1 MRAGKVERTVL
12 VVNPQASRVTPDRV
26 AQVERILRSTCQ
38 VETVF
43 TTAPLDAIRIAED
56 VSGDDAYDTLF
67 VYSGDGGFNEV
78 LNGAGPELAL
88 GFIPGGRTNVLPRAL
103 GIGRNPLAA
112 AARLAESAQAG
123 RRRRISVGRANG
135 RRFGFASG
143 VGLDAELVR
152 MWEGIGR
159 RRDGR
164 KRGDIVFSLAALRV
178 FWKKRG
184 AIAPALE
191 ISGAGPAASAVAA
204 NGDPY
209 TYLGPA
215 PLHLAPQTSF
225 EAGIDVVGLRE
236 LTPARLPGLAA
247 FLISGR
253 ESRLNGDLIRLRDV
267 ERVEVTCSRPLP
279 FHVDGE
285 DLGDVMHATFESER
299 NAVEVIV

>member
-1 MRAGKVERTVL
+1 MRAGKVEQAVL
-12 VVNPQASRVTPDRV
+12 VVNPRASHVTPDRV
-26 AQVERILRSTCQ
+26 AQVERILRSSFR

-43 TTAPLDAIRIAED
+43 TTARLDAIGIAED
-56 VSGDDAYDTLF
+56 VSNDGAFDALF
-67 VYSGDGGFNEV
+67 MYSGDGGFNEV
-78 LNGAGPELAL
+78 INGAGPELAV

-103 GIGRNPLAA
+103 GVGRNPFAA

-143 VGLDAELVR
+143 IGLDAELVR
-152 MWEGIGR
+152 MWETLGR

-164 KRGDIVFSLAALRV
+164 KRGDLVFSLTALRM
-178 FWKKRG
+178 FWEKRG
-184 AIAPALE
+184 LMAPALE
-191 ISGAGPAASAVAA
+191 ISGVGPAASAVAA

-209 TYLGPA
+209 TYVGRA
-215 PLHLAPQTSF
+215 PLHLAPRTSF

-236 LTPARLPGLAA
+236 LRPARLPALGA

-267 ERVEVTCSRPLP
+267 ERVDVTCSRPLP

-299 NAVEVIV
+299 AAVEVIV